1 MITHHPKS
9 VQPDTLHKDSH
20 NILCNGCR
28 QSAGNTNYKHRTYE
42 KTYRMKKLISLSAII
57 SLVASACTTSVIDA
71 PEEKSQAIAFGGPQ
85 AESRAA
91 IEAGYFPTTST
102 FKVWGGY
109 GDTDATVDPKNL
121 FDGVE
126 IIYTEESKWHYEG
139 YPRFWVGGKT
149 HDFYAVYPIVTSD
162 VSEVI
167 SDVSEQGIITV
178 TDFNS
183 FRTGANAI
191 DLMTAFHSRVT
202 PEDLNQQDV
211 AAVSF
216 KFKHELSRVNVKVK
230 AVNTPVTVNELKI
243 YGISDVGTLTK
254 NYNDNNDNSLWS
266 LNEAITAE
274 NTPFVVSD
282 DFVLGESEVWER
294 NAFGDMLLIPQSLG
308 NAKLYISYRYDGA
321 TTDRTST
328 INLNTATTTEWK
340 AGTSYNYSIT
350 INGLSNI
357 SITVSVNP
365 WEEENTSVSWE

>member
-1 MITHHPKS
+1 
-9 VQPDTLHKDSH
+9 
-20 NILCNGCR
+20 
-28 QSAGNTNYKHRTYE
+28 
-42 KTYRMKKLISLSAII
+42 MKKLISLSAII

-71 PEEKSQAIAFGGPQ
+71 PDEKSQAIAFGGPQ

-91 IEAGYFPTTST
+91 IEAGDFPTTST

-109 GDTDATVDPKNL
+109 GDTDATVNPKNL

-149 HDFYAVYPIVTSD
+149 HKFYAVYPMEAEATSE
-162 VSEVI
+162 SE
-167 SDVSEQGIITV
+167 DGILTV
-178 TDFNS
+178 TGFDS
-183 FRTGANAI
+183 SHTGADAI

-202 PEDLNQQDV
+202 SEDLNQQDV

-230 AVNTPVTVNELKI
+230 AENTSVTVNGLKI

-266 LNEAITAE
+266 LNEAITAD

-294 NAFGDMLLIPQSLG
+294 NAFGDMLLIPQSLE
-308 NAKLYISYRYDGA
+308 NAKLDISYRYDGA

-328 INLNTATTTEWK
+328 INLKTATTTGWE

-350 INGLSNI
+350 INGLSDI

>member
-1 MITHHPKS
+1 
-9 VQPDTLHKDSH
+9 
-20 NILCNGCR
+20 
-28 QSAGNTNYKHRTYE
+28 
-42 KTYRMKKLISLSAII
+42 MKKLISLSAII

-91 IEAGYFPTTST
+91 IEDGDFPTTST

-109 GDTDATVDPKNL
+109 GDTDATVNPKNL
-121 FDGVE
+121 FNGVE
-126 IIYTEESKWHYEG
+126 IIYTEESRWHYEG

-149 HDFYAVYPIVTSD
+149 HKFYAVYPMEPEATSY
-162 VSEVI
+162 VS
-167 SDVSEQGIITV
+167 DDGILTV

-183 FRTGANAI
+183 SQTGNDAI
-191 DLMTAFHSRVT
+191 DLMTAFYWRVT
-202 PEDLNQQDV
+202 SEDLNQQDV

-243 YGISDVGTLTK
+243 YGISNIGTLEKTYK
-254 NYNDNNDNSLWS
+254 DNNDNSSWTLKGF
-266 LNEAITAE
+266 ITAD

-294 NAFGDMLLIPQSLG
+294 NAFGDMLLIPQSLVD
-308 NAKLYISYRYDGA
+308 AKLDISYKYAGD
-321 TTDRTST
+321 TTDRIST
-328 INLNTATTTEWK
+328 INLNTATTTGWE

-350 INGLSNI
+350 INGLSDI

>member
-1 MITHHPKS
+1 
-9 VQPDTLHKDSH
+9 
-20 NILCNGCR
+20 
-28 QSAGNTNYKHRTYE
+28 
-42 KTYRMKKLISLSAII
+42 MKKLISLSAII

-91 IEAGYFPTTST
+91 IEAGAFPTTST

-109 GDTDATVDPKNL
+109 GDTETSVNANNL

-149 HDFYAVYPIVTSD
+149 HDFYAVYPMEPEATSD
-162 VSEVI
+162 VSE
-167 SDVSEQGIITV
+167 DGILTV
-178 TDFNS
+178 TDFDS
-183 FRTGANAI
+183 SRTGANAI
-191 DLMTAFHSRVT
+191 DLMTAFYWRVT
-202 PEDLNQQDV
+202 FEDLNQQDV

-230 AVNTPVTVNELKI
+230 AVNTSVTVNELKI
-243 YGISDVGTLTK
+243 YGISNIGTLEKT
-254 NYNDNNDNSLWS
+254 YNDNNDNSSSWS
-266 LNEAITAE
+266 LNESITAE

-294 NAFGDMLLIPQSLG
+294 NAFGDMLLIPQSLE
-308 NAKLYISYRYDGA
+308 NAKLDISYRYAGA

-328 INLNTATTTEWK
+328 INLKTATTTGWG

-350 INGLSNI
+350 INGLSDI

>member
-1 MITHHPKS
+1 
-9 VQPDTLHKDSH
+9 
-20 NILCNGCR
+20 
-28 QSAGNTNYKHRTYE
+28 
-42 KTYRMKKLISLSAII
+42 MKKLISLSAII

-109 GDTDATVDPKNL
+109 GDTDATVNPKKL

-149 HDFYAVYPIVTSD
+149 HKFYAVYPMEPEATSD
-162 VSEVI
+162 VSE
-167 SDVSEQGIITV
+167 DGILTV
-178 TDFNS
+178 TGFDS
-183 FRTGANAI
+183 SHTGADAI

-202 PEDLNQQDV
+202 SEDLNQQDV

-230 AVNTPVTVNELKI
+230 AENTSVTVNGLKI
-243 YGISDVGTLTK
+243 YGICDVGTLTK

-308 NAKLYISYRYDGA
+308 NAKLYISYKYAGDTA
-321 TTDRTST
+321 DRTST
-328 INLNTATTTEWK
+328 INLKTATTTGWE

>member
-1 MITHHPKS
+1 
-9 VQPDTLHKDSH
+9 
-20 NILCNGCR
+20 
-28 QSAGNTNYKHRTYE
+28 
-42 KTYRMKKLISLSAII
+42 MKKLISLSAII

-109 GDTDATVDPKNL
+109 GDTDATVNPKKL

-149 HDFYAVYPIVTSD
+149 HKFYAVYPMEPEATSD
-162 VSEVI
+162 VSE
-167 SDVSEQGIITV
+167 DGILTV
-178 TDFNS
+178 TGFDS
-183 FRTGANAI
+183 SHTGADAI

-202 PEDLNQQDV
+202 SEDLNQQDV

-230 AVNTPVTVNELKI
+230 AENTSVTVNGLKI

-308 NAKLYISYRYDGA
+308 NAKLYISYKYAGDTA
-321 TTDRTST
+321 DRTST
-328 INLNTATTTEWK
+328 INLKTATTTGWE

>member
-1 MITHHPKS
+1 
-9 VQPDTLHKDSH
+9 
-20 NILCNGCR
+20 
-28 QSAGNTNYKHRTYE
+28 
-42 KTYRMKKLISLSAII
+42 MKKLISLSAII

-71 PEEKSQAIAFGGPQ
+71 PDEKSQAIAFGGPQ

-102 FKVWGGY
+102 FKVCGGY

-149 HDFYAVYPIVTSD
+149 HKFYAVYPMEAEATSD
-162 VSEVI
+162 VSL
-167 SDVSEQGIITV
+167 TV
-178 TDFNS
+178 TGFDS
-183 FRTGANAI
+183 SHTGADAI

-202 PEDLNQQDV
+202 SEDLNQQDV

-230 AVNTPVTVNELKI
+230 AENTSVTVNGLKI

-266 LNEAITAE
+266 LNEAITAD

-308 NAKLYISYRYDGA
+308 NAKLYISYRYAGDTA
-321 TTDRTST
+321 DRTST
-328 INLNTATTTEWK
+328 INLKTATTTGWE
-340 AGTSYNYSIT
+340 AGMSYNYSIT
-350 INGLSNI
+350 INGLSDI

>member
-1 MITHHPKS
+1 
-9 VQPDTLHKDSH
+9 
-20 NILCNGCR
+20 
-28 QSAGNTNYKHRTYE
+28 
-42 KTYRMKKLISLSAII
+42 MKKLISLSAII

-91 IEAGYFPTTST
+91 IEAGAFPTTST

-109 GDTDATVDPKNL
+109 GDTDATVNPKNL

-167 SDVSEQGIITV
+167 SDVDVSEQGIITV

-202 PEDLNQQDV
+202 YEDLNQQDV

-243 YGISDVGTLTK
+243 YGISNIGSLEKT
-254 NYNDNNDNSLWS
+254 YNDNNDNSSWTLKGF
-266 LNEAITAE
+266 ITAD

-294 NAFGDMLLIPQSLG
+294 NAFGDMLLIPQSLE
-308 NAKLYISYRYDGA
+308 NAKLDISYRYAGA

-328 INLNTATTTEWK
+328 INLKTATTTEWE
-340 AGTSYNYSIT
+340 AGMSYNYSIT
-350 INGLSNI
+350 INGLSDI

>member
-1 MITHHPKS
+1 
-9 VQPDTLHKDSH
+9 
-20 NILCNGCR
+20 
-28 QSAGNTNYKHRTYE
+28 
-42 KTYRMKKLISLSAII
+42 MKKLISLSAII
-57 SLVASACTTSVIDA
+57 SLLASACTTSVIDA
-71 PEEKSQAIAFGGPQ
+71 LEEKSQAIAFGGPQ

-91 IEAGYFPTTST
+91 IEAGDFPTTST

-121 FDGVE
+121 FDGVK

-139 YPRFWVGGKT
+139 YPRFWVGGKI
-149 HDFYAVYPIVTSD
+149 HDFYAVYPMEVTSD
-162 VSEVI
+162 VSK
-167 SDVSEQGIITV
+167 DGKLTV
-178 TDFNS
+178 TNFDS
-183 FRTGANAI
+183 SRTGADAI
-191 DLMTAFHSRVT
+191 DLMTAFHRRVT
-202 PEDLNQQDV
+202 SEDLNQQDV

-216 KFKHELSRVNVKVK
+216 KFKHELSRVNVNVK
-230 AVNTPVTVNELKI
+230 AVNTPVTVNGLKI

-254 NYNDNNDNSLWS
+254 TYNDNNDNSSWT
-266 LNEAITAE
+266 LNGSTTAE

-308 NAKLYISYRYDGA
+308 DAKLYISYIYAGD

-328 INLNTATTTEWK
+328 INLKTATTTGWE

-350 INGLSNI
+350 INGLSDI

>member
-1 MITHHPKS
+1 
-9 VQPDTLHKDSH
+9 
-20 NILCNGCR
+20 
-28 QSAGNTNYKHRTYE
+28 
-42 KTYRMKKLISLSAII
+42 MKKLISLSAII
-57 SLVASACTTSVIDA
+57 SLVAFACTTSVIDA

-91 IEAGYFPTTST
+91 IEARDFPTTST

-109 GDTDATVDPKNL
+109 GDTDATVNPKKL

-149 HDFYAVYPIVTSD
+149 HKFYAVYPMEPEATSD
-162 VSEVI
+162 VSE
-167 SDVSEQGIITV
+167 DGILTV
-178 TDFNS
+178 TGFDS
-183 FRTGANAI
+183 SHTGADAI

-202 PEDLNQQDV
+202 SEDLNQRDV

-243 YGISDVGTLTK
+243 YGISDVGTLK
-254 NYNDNNDNSLWS
+254 KDYNDNNYSSSWS
-266 LNEAITAE
+266 LNEAITAD
-274 NTPFVVSD
+274 NTPFVVSNG
-282 DFVLGESEVWER
+282 FVLGESEVWER
-294 NAFGDMLLIPQSLG
+294 NAFGDMLLIPQGLAD
-308 NAKLYISYRYDGA
+308 AKMDISYKYAGD

-328 INLNTATTTEWK
+328 INLNTATTEWK
-340 AGTSYNYSIT
+340 AGTIYNYSIT
-350 INGLSNI
+350 INGLSDI

>member
-1 MITHHPKS
+1 
-9 VQPDTLHKDSH
+9 
-20 NILCNGCR
+20 
-28 QSAGNTNYKHRTYE
+28 
-42 KTYRMKKLISLSAII
+42 MKKLISLSAII

-149 HDFYAVYPIVTSD
+149 HKFYAVYPMEAY
-162 VSEVI
+162 VSE
-167 SDVSEQGIITV
+167 DGILTV
-178 TDFNS
+178 TGFDS
-183 FRTGANAI
+183 SHTGANAI
-191 DLMTAFHSRVT
+191 DLMTAFYSRVT
-202 PEDLNQQDV
+202 SEDLNQQDV

-230 AVNTPVTVNELKI
+230 AVNTPVTVNEIKI
-243 YGISDVGTLTK
+243 YGISKIGTLEKT
-254 NYNDNNDNSLWS
+254 YNDNNDNSSWS

-294 NAFGDMLLIPQSLG
+294 NAFGDMLLIPQSLE
-308 NAKLYISYRYDGA
+308 NAKLYISYKYAGDTA
-321 TTDRTST
+321 DRTST
-328 INLNTATTTEWK
+328 INLKTATTTGWE

>member
-1 MITHHPKS
+1 
-9 VQPDTLHKDSH
+9 
-20 NILCNGCR
+20 
-28 QSAGNTNYKHRTYE
+28 
-42 KTYRMKKLISLSAII
+42 MKKLISLSAII

-149 HDFYAVYPIVTSD
+149 HKFYAVYPMEAY
-162 VSEVI
+162 VSE
-167 SDVSEQGIITV
+167 DGILTV
-178 TDFNS
+178 TGFDS
-183 FRTGANAI
+183 SHTGADAI

-202 PEDLNQQDV
+202 SEDLNQQDV

-230 AVNTPVTVNELKI
+230 AENTSVTVNGLKI

-274 NTPFVVSD
+274 NTSFVVSD
-282 DFVLGESEVWER
+282 GFVLGELEVWER
-294 NAFGDMLLIPQSLG
+294 NAFGDMLLIPQSLE
-308 NAKLYISYRYDGA
+308 NAKLDISYKYAGD
-321 TTDRTST
+321 TSDRTST
-328 INLNTATTTEWK
+328 INLKTATTTGWE

-350 INGLSNI
+350 INGLSDI

>member
-1 MITHHPKS
+1 
-9 VQPDTLHKDSH
+9 
-20 NILCNGCR
+20 
-28 QSAGNTNYKHRTYE
+28 
-42 KTYRMKKLISLSAII
+42 MKKLISLSAII

-91 IEAGYFPTTST
+91 IEAGAFPTTST

-109 GDTDATVDPKNL
+109 GDTETSVNANNL

-149 HDFYAVYPIVTSD
+149 HDFYAVYPMEPEATSD
-162 VSEVI
+162 VSE
-167 SDVSEQGIITV
+167 DGILTV
-178 TDFNS
+178 TDFDS
-183 FRTGANAI
+183 SRTGANAI
-191 DLMTAFHSRVT
+191 DLMTAFYSRVT
-202 PEDLNQQDV
+202 SDELNQKDV

-216 KFKHELSRVNVKVK
+216 KFKHELSRVNVKIK
-230 AVNTPVTVNELKI
+230 AVNTPITVNEIKI
-243 YGISDVGTLTK
+243 YGISKIGTLKKT
-254 NYNDNNDNSLWS
+254 YNDNNDNSSWS
-266 LNEAITAE
+266 LNEAITAD

-282 DFVLGESEVWER
+282 AFGLSETAGWER
-294 NAFGDMLLIPQSLG
+294 NAFGDMLLIPQSLE
-308 NAKLYISYRYDGA
+308 NAKLYISYIYAGD

-328 INLNTATTTEWK
+328 INLNTATTTGWE

-350 INGLSNI
+350 INGLSDI

>member
-1 MITHHPKS
+1 
-9 VQPDTLHKDSH
+9 
-20 NILCNGCR
+20 
-28 QSAGNTNYKHRTYE
+28 
-42 KTYRMKKLISLSAII
+42 MKKLISLSAII

-91 IEAGYFPTTST
+91 IEAGDFPTTST

-109 GDTDATVDPKNL
+109 GDTETPVNANNL

-126 IIYTEESKWHYEG
+126 IIYTDESKWHYEG
-139 YPRFWVGGKT
+139 YPRFWVGGKI

-183 FRTGANAI
+183 FRTGADAI
-191 DLMTAFHSRVT
+191 DLMTAFYRRVT
-202 PEDLNQQDV
+202 SEELSQQDV

-243 YGISDVGTLTK
+243 YEISDVGTLTK
-254 NYNDNNDNSLWS
+254 TYNDNGDNSSWT
-266 LNEAITAE
+266 LNESVDTD

-282 DFVLGESEVWER
+282 DFVLGESKVWER
-294 NAFGDMLLIPQSLG
+294 NAFGDMLLIPQGLAD
-308 NAKLYISYRYDGA
+308 AKLDISYRYAEDTAG
-321 TTDRTST
+321 RIST
-328 INLNTATTTEWK
+328 INLKTATTTEWE
-340 AGTSYNYSIT
+340 AGMSYNYSIT
-350 INGLSNI
+350 INGLSDI

-365 WEEENTSVSWE
+365 WVEENTSVSWE

>member
-1 MITHHPKS
+1 
-9 VQPDTLHKDSH
+9 
-20 NILCNGCR
+20 
-28 QSAGNTNYKHRTYE
+28 
-42 KTYRMKKLISLSAII
+42 MKKLISLSAII

-121 FDGVE
+121 FNGVE

-149 HDFYAVYPIVTSD
+149 HKFYAVYPMEPEATSD
-162 VSEVI
+162 VSE
-167 SDVSEQGIITV
+167 DGILTV
-178 TDFNS
+178 TGFDS
-183 FRTGANAI
+183 SHTGADAI

-202 PEDLNQQDV
+202 SEDLNQQNV

-230 AVNTPVTVNELKI
+230 AENTSVTVNGLKI
-243 YGISDVGTLTK
+243 YGISDVGTLK
-254 NYNDNNDNSLWS
+254 KDYNDNNYSSSWS
-266 LNEAITAE
+266 LNEAITAD
-274 NTPFVVSD
+274 NTRFTVSAPFKLNETD
-282 DFVLGESEVWER
+282 GWER

>member
-1 MITHHPKS
+1 
-9 VQPDTLHKDSH
+9 
-20 NILCNGCR
+20 
-28 QSAGNTNYKHRTYE
+28 
-42 KTYRMKKLISLSAII
+42 MKKLISLSAII

-91 IEAGYFPTTST
+91 IEAGDFPTTST

-109 GDTDATVDPKNL
+109 GDTETSVNANNL
-121 FDGVE
+121 FDGVK

-149 HDFYAVYPIVTSD
+149 HKFYAVYPMEPEATSD
-162 VSEVI
+162 VSE
-167 SDVSEQGIITV
+167 DGKLTV
-178 TDFNS
+178 TNFDS
-183 FRTGANAI
+183 SHTGADAI

-202 PEDLNQQDV
+202 SEDLKQQNV

-230 AVNTPVTVNELKI
+230 AENTPVTVNELKI
-243 YGISDVGTLTK
+243 YGISDVETLTK
-254 NYNDNNDNSLWS
+254 TYKDNNDNSSWTFNGS
-266 LNEAITAE
+266 TTAE

-282 DFVLGESEVWER
+282 GFVLGESEVWER
-294 NAFGDMLLIPQSLG
+294 NAFGDMLLIPQSLVE
-308 NAKLYISYRYDGA
+308 AKLDISYIYAGD

-328 INLNTATTTEWK
+328 INLKTATTTEWK

-350 INGLSNI
+350 INGLSDI

-365 WEEENTSVSWE
+365 WVEENTSVSWE